1 MFGCCMDRD
10 PDGIEVI
17 FDAVES
23 EEAENARLK
32 EAAKKKRKAAR
43 LKAATDPISALP
55 TSASMPVSPWASG
68 GGGAAEEGSV
78 GVFGVDVDKHGHLVD
93 VLREALHWFSP
104 VHLQSEGLW
113 RTCGSKVQISKLQEE
128 TDRTGRFPVESIEH
142 CEVLVGV
149 LVRHS

>member
-10 PDGIEVI
+10 PDGVEAI

-43 LKAATDPISALP
+43 LKAATDQNSALP
-55 TSASMPVSPWASG
+55 TSASMPVPPWASG

-78 GVFGVDVDKHGHLVD
+78 GVFGVDVDIHGHLVD

-113 RTCGSKVQISKLQEE
+113 RTCGSKVQISMLQEE
-128 TDRTGRFPVESIEH
+128 TDRTGRFPVESIER
-142 CEVLVGV
+142 CEVLVGA